1 MSGHLDQAAAVLNSA
16 AQQVPVETL
25 LSAEGQ
31 LGTVTAYIQTA
42 GGQIAENLSRKAL
55 VMQQEA
61 HEFAGRLVALRGDL
75 EQAAAQVLASGA

>member
-31 LGTVTAYIQTA
+31 LNTVAAYIQTA
-42 GGQIAENLSRKAL
+42 GGQISENLARKAL
-55 VMQQEA
+55 AMQQDA
-61 HEFAGRLVALRGDL
+61 REFAGRLAALRGEL
-75 EQAAAQVLASGA
+75 EDGARHVLASGA

>member
-42 GGQIAENLSRKAL
+42 GGQIADNLSRKAL

>member
-42 GGQIAENLSRKAL
+42 GGQIAENLSRTAL
-55 VMQQEA
+55 AMQQDA
-61 HEFAGRLVALRGDL
+61 HEFAGRLVTLRGDL